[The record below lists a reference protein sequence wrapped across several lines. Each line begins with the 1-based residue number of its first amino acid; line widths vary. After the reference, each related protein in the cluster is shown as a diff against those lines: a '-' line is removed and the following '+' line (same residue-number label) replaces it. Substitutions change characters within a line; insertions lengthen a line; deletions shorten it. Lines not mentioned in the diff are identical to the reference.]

1 MISFENTEV
10 MNLKGAIRGMR
21 NPLNSWEK
29 SDSIF
34 HEKECESDC
43 PDCKGC
49 VVTDHMCVKLGEN
62 DLDLARRLIAA
73 GSDHRK
79 FLRQIFVSVDIT
91 APLYWWK
98 EFDTY
103 KVATVANSCSTMHT
117 IHKKEFTIED
127 FSTDHLIGDWISDD
141 NLEAF
146 VFEDKIIENPI
157 EETGEYDVIPFSPK
171 NGLSLIIKLLNQN
184 RKKFLETKDK
194 RYWWQMIQLLPT
206 SYNQRRTVTLNY
218 ETLRNIYGSRR
229 NHKLDEWSIGFMEW
243 IDSLP
248 YADDLI
254 K

>member
-1 MISFENTEV
+1 
-10 MNLKGAIRGMR
+10 MR

-49 VVTDHMCVKLGEN
+49 VVVDHMCVRLGEN

-127 FSTDHLIGDWISDD
+127 FSTEHLINSP
-141 NLEAF
+141 L
-146 VFEDKIIENPI
+146 I
-157 EETGEYDVIPFSPK
+157 EEEPRKP
-171 NGLSLIIKLLNQN
+171 KLLNVQACEMLSVIIGVLN
-184 RKKFLETKDK
+184 AARFNYLKTKDK

>member
-49 VVTDHMCVKLGEN
+49 VVVDHMCVRLGEN
-62 DLDLARRLIAA
+62 DLDLARLLTTA

-127 FSTDHLIGDWISDD
+127 FSTEHLINSP
-141 NLEAF
+141 L
-146 VFEDKIIENPI
+146 I
-157 EETGEYDVIPFSPK
+157 EEEPGKP
-171 NGLSLIIKLLNQN
+171 KLLNVQAYEMLSVIIGVLN
-184 RKKFLETKDK
+184 AARFNYLKTKDK
-194 RYWWQMIQLLPT
+194 KYWWQMIQLLPT

>member
-34 HEKECESDC
+34 HEKECKNDC

-49 VVTDHMCVKLGEN
+49 VVVDHMCVRLGEN
-62 DLDLARRLIAA
+62 DLDLARRLIVA

-127 FSTDHLIGDWISDD
+127 FSTEHLINSP
-141 NLEAF
+141 L
-146 VFEDKIIENPI
+146 I
-157 EETGEYDVIPFSPK
+157 EEEPGKP
-171 NGLSLIIKLLNQN
+171 KLLNVQAYEMLSVIIGVLN
-184 RKKFLETKDK
+184 AARFNYLKTKDK

-218 ETLRNIYGSRR
+218 ETLRNIYGSRH

>member
-10 MNLKGAIRGMR
+10 MNIEGAIRGMR

-29 SDSIF
+29 SDSVF
-34 HEKECESDC
+34 RYGNCNNDC

-49 VVTDHMCVKLGEN
+49 TVLKGMCFKLGEN
-62 DLDLARRLIAA
+62 DLDLAHRLIAA

-127 FSTDHLIGDWISDD
+127 FSTEHLAHQTMEVLRTVISDLND
-141 NLEAF
+141 SRSLYL
-146 VFEDKIIENPI
+146 K
-157 EETGEYDVIPFSPK
+157 TK
-171 NGLSLIIKLLNQN
+171 NKG
-184 RKKFLETKDK
+184 D
-194 RYWWQMIQLLPT
+194 WWQMIQLLPT